1 MPTYRQKLD
10 RRFRTVLGRTVMD
23 EVRRAHVD
31 LAKSLLVTTQL
42 AMPEIATGSGFSNA
56 TLLGIAFR
64 RETGLKPSDYRR
76 RFRAAAGE
84 VDDGSPF

>member
-1 MPTYRQKLD
+1 MP
-10 RRFRTVLGRTVMD
+10 RFSEFARVIERPGGGGGLERGAV
-23 EVRRAHVD
+23 VD

-42 AMPEIATGSGFSNA
+42 AMPEIAAGSGFSNA

-64 RETGLKPSDYRR
+64 RETGLKPSEYRR

-84 VDDGSPF
+84 VDDGSQF